1 MAIQPTLD
9 EQSFNTGLAQ
19 AIRQRK
25 AMWGRAD
32 IVQDERRRVFSGST
46 ARPDIFINDPL
57 SPPVIIEVSYD
68 ASDAEKDARSR
79 LGRQLNRGGD
89 KITAAVAVC
98 IPHSYRDLHSATEVT
113 AWLLEGSTV
122 EYALIQGLTGVS
134 GTRWPTRGLISGGL
148 DELIAILPAV
158 CQSSAAVA
166 RLADDVAQQV
176 KWCAGRFKAHTPSHS
191 QAAIANCVRQRMP
204 WHGLTTASVLW
215 LNALL
220 SQGRLSKMPNVGV
233 PTLEKCKDQF
243 GCPIPSEVEAAWR
256 AALAVNFRS
265 IFAPA
270 LTSLCEATGTS
281 AMGVAK
287 GLACLF
293 KAAERIERA
302 RLGSYIDIGA
312 ELFPRLSEDRKT
324 SAAFYTRPTAAEL
337 LASLSIREGEDG
349 QHSPDWGDPCL
360 GRKLRIADT
369 ACGTGTLVR
378 AGYRQI
384 RNFHEKHGGN
394 AADIH
399 SDFMEHGVL
408 AVDISAIAVQL
419 TATSLS
425 AMEPHVPY
433 GDVQIGCVPVGG
445 SVGRTGS
452 LEFLECQEVGDLFQ
466 HSFEAS
472 RGRDLKDKDEV
483 MSASLP
489 PLSLDYFL
497 ANPPYSRT
505 RGGQS
510 LFDVAGLSDT
520 ERRASQRR
528 ARHLGRQTCAN
539 LKAGLATFFL
549 AKADKKLRVGGTM
562 GFVLPL
568 TAASALS
575 YKATR
580 KLIET
585 RYRDV
590 IALTVAG
597 GATGEKS
604 LSSDTG
610 MSEMLLV
617 ATKADAAQ
625 SVPSPVICVNLDDG
639 LTEIG
644 HARETARAVLQ
655 AVRRHP
661 RGEHGEIRV
670 GAQRLGTWV
679 RRTRTGSGD
688 PWSELGTAHSDLA
701 VAAAKLACGELT
713 DLRTKRTRSLPVP
726 MVTLGDLFDI
736 GPTHHR
742 IGHLVGNAAIGAFE
756 FHPIDPKY
764 PVVRDLALWQANAK
778 EQRCLQVEPTH
789 RGVDPPNADSALQA
803 SMRAKSGGLFYARN
817 LRWTSQALLV
827 ATTERTAMGG
837 SAWTVLRHDDE
848 RVCKAFAI
856 WANST
861 LGLITH
867 WTQAGKQQQGRSR
880 VQVGAIKQIPVPD
893 LPKLASA
900 QLDWA
905 QRAFEQLKDR
915 DLLPACQAHADE
927 TRKAIDQAALEIL
940 GLFETHTAVAT
951 PQQTTQDESALR
963 SINNLRVEFSREP
976 QIHGNNRQALQ
987 VLQGCRP

>member
-1 MAIQPTLD
+1 M
-9 EQSFNTGLAQ
+9 
-19 AIRQRK
+19 
-25 AMWGRAD
+25 
-32 IVQDERRRVFSGST
+32 
-46 ARPDIFINDPL
+46 
-57 SPPVIIEVSYD
+57 
-68 ASDAEKDARSR
+68 
-79 LGRQLNRGGD
+79 
-89 KITAAVAVC
+89 
-98 IPHSYRDLHSATEVT
+98 
-113 AWLLEGSTV
+113 
-122 EYALIQGLTGVS
+122 GVS
-134 GTRWPTRGLISGGL
+134 
-148 DELIAILPAV
+148 
-158 CQSSAAVA
+158 
-166 RLADDVAQQV
+166 
-176 KWCAGRFKAHTPSHS
+176 
-191 QAAIANCVRQRMP
+191 
-204 WHGLTTASVLW
+204 
-215 LNALL
+215 
-220 SQGRLSKMPNVGV
+220 
-233 PTLEKCKDQF
+233 
-243 GCPIPSEVEAAWR
+243 
-256 AALAVNFRS
+256 
-265 IFAPA
+265 
-270 LTSLCEATGTS
+270 
-281 AMGVAK
+281 K
-287 GLACLF
+287 GLECLF
-293 KAAERIERA
+293 KAAERIETA

-349 QHSPDWGDPCL
+349 QPSTDWGDPSL

-384 RNFHEKHGGN
+384 RNLHEKHGGN

-408 AVDISAIAVQL
+408 AVDISAIAAHL

-433 GDVQIGCVPVGG
+433 GDVQIGCVQVGG
-445 SVGRTGS
+445 AVGRTGS
-452 LEFLECQEVGDLFQ
+452 LEFLERQEVGDLFQ

-472 RGRDLKDKDEV
+472 RGRESKDKSEV

-489 PLSLDYFL
+489 SLSLDYFL

-510 LFDVAGLSDT
+510 LFDVAGLSDA
-520 ERRASQRR
+520 ERKASQKR
-528 ARHLGRQTCAN
+528 ARHLGRRTCAN

-549 AKADKKLRVGGTM
+549 AKANGKLRVGGTM

-617 ATKADAAQ
+617 ATKADASQ

-655 AVRRHP
+655 AVRSHP
-661 RGEHGEIRV
+661 EGEHGEIRV

-701 VAAAKLACGELT
+701 VAAAKLAHGEFT

-764 PVVRDLALWQANAK
+764 PVVQDLALWQANAK
-778 EQRCLQVEPTH
+778 KQRHLQVEPTH
-789 RGVDPPNADSALQA
+789 RGVDPPEADPALQA
-803 SMRAKSGGLFYARN
+803 GMRAKSGELFYARN

-827 ATTERTAMGG
+827 ATTERAAMGG

-915 DLLPACQAHADE
+915 DLLPVCQAHADE
-927 TRKAIDQAALEIL
+927 TRKAIDQAALEML
-940 GLFETHTAVAT
+940 GLSEKYVAAAT
-951 PQQTTQDESALR
+951 PQQTTQDQSALQ
-963 SINNLRVEFSREP
+963 SIDDLRVEFSREP
-976 QIHGNNRQALQ
+976 QIHGNNRQALK
-987 VLQGCRP
+987 VLQGCQP